1 MVTKRRKCYPVPVP
15 SLRTCLVSFSD
26 LAGVRH
32 TAEVTAETL
41 YEAAVLGMAA
51 IAQNSGAVAATL
63 TQLEIEVRAP
73 IVRHQLS
80 VRQVRQWVDGITPS
94 PKEKLLKERLR
105 QMLPP
110 E

>member
-1 MVTKRRKCYPVPVP
+1 MPN
-15 SLRTCLVSFSD
+15 LRTCLVSFSD
-26 LAGVRH
+26 LTGVRH
-32 TAEVTAETL
+32 SAEVTAESL
-41 YEAAVLGMAA
+41 FEAAVLGIAA
-51 IAQNSGAVAATL
+51 IAQSSGAVAATI

-80 VRQVRQWVDGITPS
+80 VRQVRQWVDGVTAS
-94 PKEKLLKERLR
+94 PKEKLVKERLR